1 MAFWPELL
9 ARLEAAQE
17 EAVRSLGEERAY
29 HIINV
34 HAAALLEVKKA
45 VEAAYGPEERAASL
59 LYAQLPSL
67 LAELAWAQLALLS
80 AHYPS
85 AFRCLRSAL
94 ELACRARLADL
105 AYPTEVAERK
115 LAKAALLEK
124 KRKKWPRGWRLVK
137 KALESLGGFELEREE
152 LLRLR
157 RAWKAASK
165 HAHASLTAW
174 GEEGGLW
181 RPWTFDEQIAASI
194 LQASDAVSD
203 AALLLLLDA
212 FPRIREQVAAFLSA
226 REWESHLPTTY
237 RYLRMCD
244 RSCSAS

>member
-1 MAFWPELL
+1 LAFWPELL

-29 HIINV
+29 HIIDV
-34 HAAALLEVKKA
+34 HAAALLEVRKA
-45 VEAAYGPEERAASL
+45 IEAAYGPEERAASL

-105 AYPTEVAERK
+105 AYPVEVAEKK
-115 LAKAALLEK
+115 LVKAALLEK

-137 KALESLGGFELEREE
+137 KALESLSAFELEREE

-174 GEEGGLW
+174 GEESGLW
-181 RPWTFDEQIAASI
+181 RPWTFDEQMAISI
-194 LQASDAVSD
+194 LQASDVISD
-203 AALLLLLDA
+203 AILLLFLDA
-212 FPRIREQVAAFLSA
+212 FPRAHEQVAAFFSA
-226 REWESHLPTTY
+226 RGWESPLPMTY
-237 RYLRMCD
+237 RHLRTCYCS
-244 RSCSAS
+244 RSS

>member
-1 MAFWPELL
+1 LAFWPELL

-34 HAAALLEVKKA
+34 HAAALLEVRKA
-45 VEAAYGPEERAASL
+45 VETAHGPEERAASL

-105 AYPTEVAERK
+105 AYPVEVAEKK
-115 LAKAALLEK
+115 LVKAALLEK

-137 KALESLGGFELEREE
+137 KALESLSAFELEREE

-174 GEEGGLW
+174 GEESGLW
-181 RPWTFDEQIAASI
+181 RPWTFDEQMAISI
-194 LQASDAVSD
+194 LQASDVISD
-203 AALLLLLDA
+203 AILLLFLDA
-212 FPRIREQVAAFLSA
+212 FPRAHEQVAAFFSA
-226 REWESHLPTTY
+226 RGWESHLPMTY
-237 RYLRMCD
+237 RHLRTCYCS
-244 RSCSAS
+244 RSS

>member
-1 MAFWPELL
+1 LASWPELL
-9 ARLEAAQE
+9 AHLEAARE

-34 HAAALLEVKKA
+34 HAAALVEARKA
-45 VEAAYGPEERAASL
+45 IEAAYGPEERATSV

-105 AYPTEVAERK
+105 AYPAEAAERK
-115 LAKAALLEK
+115 LAKAALLER

-137 KALESLGGFELEREE
+137 KALGSLSAFELEREE

-157 RAWKAASK
+157 RAWKTASK

-174 GEEGGLW
+174 GNESCLW
-181 RPWTFDEQIAASI
+181 RPWAFDEQMATSI
-194 LQASDAVSD
+194 LQASDAISD
-203 AALLLLLDA
+203 AILLLFLDA
-212 FPRIREQVAAFLSA
+212 FPRAREQIAAFFSA
-226 REWESHLPTTY
+226 REWESYLPMTY
-237 RYLRMCD
+237 RCLRMHD
-244 RSCSAS
+244 CSR